1 MAERDTNQEIMDQV
15 RQLIRERKLDRRK
28 LMQTAAALGIS
39 ATPVVGAAMAA
50 IKPSV
55 ASAQS
60 SDLNLVTV
68 SQEQQA
74 TWIKNFNP
82 WLTGDNVRWPTHAG
96 IYEPLLIYNEITGET
111 HPWLATAWE
120 WSADNLS
127 LTFTLQDGVTWSDGE
142 VFDSADVKFTYEYL
156 IAHEDLPS
164 TGAIRGVLPNIA
176 SIEAPDAATAVF
188 TFKEVNTTSLW
199 DVGEVMQCPEHIWSS
214 VEDPATST
222 NEEPVGTGPFTV
234 IAEFQPQYWE
244 IHKNPTYWQEGKPAV
259 DGFRFPS
266 YPTNDAANLAT
277 LNGENDWA
285 GNFIPD
291 VENTF
296 VSKDPEHNVWWFPP
310 IGATVHL
317 YAQTTVKPFDDV
329 NVRKAISMAID
340 RPQIV
345 QVAMYDYT
353 RPADATGLSDA
364 YPTWFSQEVADSG
377 AAWVTRDVDAA
388 NALLDEAGLV
398 LDGDVR
404 ALPDGTKMEYELL
417 VVTGWSDWVSSVQ
430 IISQNLEEVGIKA
443 TVTPMDF
450 AAWIEKVQKGDFNL
464 SIGWASGGPTPLN
477 FYRGIMG
484 SSSVQPVG
492 QLSNENWHRY
502 ANEEADAALTELAS
516 TSVQEEQIAAGVKL
530 QQIYSDNAPAIPLFP
545 GPEWGE
551 FVTTR
556 FTGFP
561 SADNAYGQLPTWE
574 LPARL
579 RVMNTI
585 TPVE

>member
-1 MAERDTNQEIMDQV
+1 MEKRDSNQEVLDQV
-15 RQLIRERKLDRRK
+15 RKLISEKKIDRRK
-28 LMQTAAALGIS
+28 LMQTMAAMGLSAGALG
-39 ATPVVGAAMAA
+39 TAMTRVA
-50 IKPSV
+50 PS

-60 SDLNLVTV
+60 SDLKLLTV

-111 HPWLATAWE
+111 HPWLATE
-120 WSADNLS
+120 WSWSDDNLA
-127 LTFTLQDGVTWSDGE
+127 LTFKLQDGVKWSDGE

-156 IAHEDLPS
+156 IAHDDLPS
-164 TGAIRGVLPNIA
+164 TGIRNALPNVA
-176 SIEAPDAATAVF
+176 SVDAPDASTVVVN
-188 TFKEVNTTSLW
+188 FKEVNTTALW
-199 DVGEVMQCPEHIWSS
+199 DIGESMIAPEHIWKD
-214 VEDPATST
+214 VTDPATST
-222 NEEPVGTGPFTV
+222 NEDPVGTGPFTV
-234 IAEFQPQYWE
+234 IGEFQPQYWE
-244 IHKNPTYWQEGKPAV
+244 IHKNPTYWKEGLPAF

-291 VENTF
+291 VDNTF

-317 YAQTTVKPFDDV
+317 YVQTTVKPFDDV

-345 QVAMYDYT
+345 KVAMYDYT

-364 YPTWFSQEVADSG
+364 YPNWFDQTVADSG
-377 AAWVTRDVDAA
+377 KAWVTRDVDAA
-388 NALLDEAGLV
+388 NKLLDDAGLV
-398 LDGDVR
+398 KDGDTR
-404 ALPDGTKMEYELL
+404 TLADGTKMEYELL

-430 IISQNLEEVGIKA
+430 IISQNLKEIGIKA

-450 AAWIEKVQKGDFNL
+450 AAWIEKVQKGDFNV

-484 SSSVQPVG
+484 SASINPVG
-492 QLSNENWHRY
+492 QLSNENWHRFSSP
-502 ANEEADAALTELAS
+502 EADAALTELAS
-516 TSVQEEQIAAGVKL
+516 TSVQDEQIAAGKKL
-530 QQIYSDNAPAIPLFP
+530 QKIYSDNAPGIPLFP

-561 SADNAYGQLPTWE
+561 SADDAYGQLPTWE

-579 RVMNTI
+579 RVI
-585 TPVE
+585 ERVKPV

>member
-1 MAERDTNQEIMDQV
+1 MVERDSNQEVLDQV
-15 RQLIRERKLDRRK
+15 RRLISEKKIDRRK
-28 LMQTAAALGIS
+28 LMQTMAAMGLSAGALG
-39 ATPVVGAAMAA
+39 TAMTKVA
-50 IKPSV
+50 PS

-60 SDLNLVTV
+60 SDLKLVTV

-111 HPWLATAWE
+111 HPWLATEWS
-120 WSADNLS
+120 WSADNKS
-127 LTFTLQDGVTWSDGE
+127 LTFKLQDGVKWSDGE

-156 IAHEDLPS
+156 QAHDDLPS
-164 TGAIRGVLPNIA
+164 TGIRNALPNIA
-176 SIEAPDAATAVF
+176 SVEAPDASTIVIN
-188 TFKEVNTTSLW
+188 FKEVNTTNLW
-199 DVGEVMQCPEHIWSS
+199 DIGESMIAPEHIWKD
-214 VEDPATST
+214 VTDPATST
-222 NEEPVGTGPFTV
+222 NEKPVGTGPFTV
-234 IAEFQPQYWE
+234 IGEFQPQYWE
-244 IHKNPTYWQEGKPAV
+244 IHKNPTYWQEGLPAF

-291 VENTF
+291 VDKTF
-296 VSKDPEHNVWWFPP
+296 VSKDPDHNVWWFPP

-317 YAQTTVKPFDDV
+317 YAQTTVAPFDDV

-345 QVAMYDYT
+345 KVAMYDYT

-364 YPTWFSQEVADSG
+364 YPSWFDQSVADSG
-377 AAWVTRDVDAA
+377 KAWVTRDVDAA
-388 NALLDEAGLV
+388 NKLLDDAGLV
-398 LDGDVR
+398 KDGDVR
-404 ALPDGTKMEYELL
+404 TTKDGKKMEYDLL

-430 IISQNLEEVGIKA
+430 IISQNLEDIGIKA

-464 SIGWASGGPTPLN
+464 SIGWASGGATPLN

-484 SSSVQPVG
+484 SATLNPVG

-502 ANEEADAALTELAS
+502 SNKEADAALAELAS
-516 TSVQEEQIAAGVKL
+516 TSVQDEQIAAGNKL

-561 SADNAYGQLPTWE
+561 SADDPYGQLPTWE

-579 RVMNTI
+579 RVMANI
-585 TPVE
+585 KPV

>member
-1 MAERDTNQEIMDQV
+1 MVERDSNQEVLDQV
-15 RQLIRERKLDRRK
+15 RKLISEKKIDRRK
-28 LMQTAAALGIS
+28 LMQTMAAMGLSAGALG
-39 ATPVVGAAMAA
+39 TAMTKIA
-50 IKPSV
+50 PS

-60 SDLNLVTV
+60 SDLKLVTV

-82 WLTGDNVRWPTHAG
+82 FLNDNTARWPTHAG
-96 IYEPLLIYNEITGET
+96 MYEPMLIYNEITGET

-120 WSADNLS
+120 FSADNLS
-127 LTFTLQDGVTWSDGE
+127 LTYTLQDGVTWSDGE
-142 VFDSADVKFTYEYL
+142 VFDSADVKFTFDYL

-164 TGAIRGVLPNIA
+164 TGAVRTALPNIV
-176 SIEAPDAATAVF
+176 SIEAPDAKTVVF
-188 TFKEVNTTSLW
+188 KFKEVFTPVVW
-199 DVGEVMQCPEHIWSS
+199 DIGEAMIAPEHIWSKID
-214 VEDPATST
+214 DPATNT

-234 IAEFQPQYWE
+234 IGEFQPQYWE
-244 IHKNPTYWQEGKPAV
+244 LHKNPTYWQEGLPAF

-291 VENTF
+291 VDKTF
-296 VSKDPEHNVWWFPP
+296 VAKDPDHNVWWFPP

-317 YAQTTVKPFDDV
+317 YAQTTVAPFDDV

-340 RPQIV
+340 RAQIV
-345 QVAMYDYT
+345 KVAMYDYT

-364 YPTWFSQEVADSG
+364 YPSWFDQSVADSG
-377 AAWVTRDVDAA
+377 KPWVTRDVDAA
-388 NALLDEAGLV
+388 NKLLDDAGLV
-398 LDGDVR
+398 KDGDVR
-404 ALPDGTKMEYELL
+404 TTKDGKKMEYDLL

-430 IISQNLEEVGIKA
+430 IISQNLEEIGIKA

-450 AAWIEKVQKGDFNL
+450 AAWIDKVQKGDFNL

-477 FYRGIMG
+477 FYRGIM
-484 SSSVQPVG
+484 STKSVNPVG
-492 QLSNENWHRY
+492 TVSSENWHRFGS
-502 ANEEADAALTELAS
+502 EEADAALAELAA
-516 TSVQEEQIAAGVKL
+516 TSVVDEQIAAGKKL
-530 QQIYSDNAPAIPLFP
+530 QQIYSDNAPGIPLFP

-561 SADNAYGQLPTWE
+561 GPDDPYGQLPTWE
-574 LPARL
+574 NPARL
-579 RVMNTI
+579 RVMAAVK
-585 TPVE
+585 PV

>member
-1 MAERDTNQEIMDQV
+1 MVERDTNQEILEQV
-15 RQLIRERKLDRRK
+15 RQLISERKIDRRK
-28 LMQTAAALGIS
+28 LMQTAAALGLSS
-39 ATPVVGAAMAA
+39 AGLGAAMVHA
-50 IKPSV
+50 KPSF
-55 ASAQS
+55 AQD
-60 SDLNLVTV
+60 SDLKLVTV

-82 WLTGDNVRWPTHAG
+82 FLNDNTARWPTHAG
-96 IYEPLLIYNEITGET
+96 MYEPLLIYNEITGET

-120 WSADNLS
+120 FSADNLT
-127 LTFTLQDGVTWSDGE
+127 LTYTLQDGVTWSDGE
-142 VFDSADVKFTYEYL
+142 VFDSADVKFTFDYL

-164 TGAIRGVLPNIA
+164 TGAVRTALPNIV
-176 SIEAPDAATAVF
+176 SIDAPDAKTVVF
-188 TFKEVNTTSLW
+188 KFKEVFTPVLW
-199 DVGEVMQCPEHIWSS
+199 DLGEAMIAPEHIWSKID
-214 VEDPATST
+214 DPATNT

-234 IAEFQPQYWE
+234 IGEFQPQYWE
-244 IHKNPTYWQEGKPAV
+244 LHKNPTYWQEGLPAF

-291 VENTF
+291 VDKTF
-296 VSKDPEHNVWWFPP
+296 VAKDPDHNVWWFPP

-317 YAQTTVKPFDDV
+317 YVQTTVAPFDDV

-345 QVAMYDYT
+345 KVAMYDYT

-364 YPTWFSQEVADSG
+364 YPSWFDQTVADEG
-377 AAWVTRDVDAA
+377 KPWVTRDVDAA
-388 NALLDEAGLV
+388 NKLLDDAGLA

-404 ALPDGTKMEYELL
+404 TTKDGKKMDYELL

-430 IISQNLEEVGIKA
+430 IISQNLKEIGIKA

-450 AAWIEKVQKGDFNL
+450 AAWIDKVQKGDFNM

-477 FYRGIMG
+477 FYRGIM
-484 SSSVQPVG
+484 STKSVNPVG
-492 QLSNENWHRY
+492 QVSSENWHRFGS
-502 ANEEADAALTELAS
+502 EEADAALAELAA
-516 TSVQEEQIAAGVKL
+516 TSVVDEQIAAGKKL
-530 QQIYSDNAPAIPLFP
+530 QKIYSDNAPGIPLFP

-561 SADNAYGQLPTWE
+561 GPDDPYGQLPTWE
-574 LPARL
+574 NPARL
-579 RVMNTI
+579 RVMAAVK
-585 TPVE
+585 PV